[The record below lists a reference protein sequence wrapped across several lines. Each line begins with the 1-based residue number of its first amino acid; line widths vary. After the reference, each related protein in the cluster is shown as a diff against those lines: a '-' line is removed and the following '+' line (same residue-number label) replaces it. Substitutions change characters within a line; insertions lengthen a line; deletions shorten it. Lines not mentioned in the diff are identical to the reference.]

1 MLETKIE
8 WTDSTFNPWW
18 GCEHVSPGCDHC
30 YAEAQAK
37 RFGHKWSDRRMF
49 GINHWREPLK
59 WNSMAASLKKRHK
72 VFCASFADVFEDRP
86 QLKLE
91 RTRLWALIALTPWL
105 DWLLLTKRPQNIK
118 RLLPTRADYVAM
130 NYEARDLADR
140 DDIAVVPTQAHGMV
154 DEPLWP
160 PPNVWLGMTAE
171 NQKWFDYRRKHLLS
185 VPATVHFVSIEP
197 QLTHVDARLAETENG
212 RGIDWIICGGESGH
226 GAREFKLEWA
236 RDLAD
241 QCTRAGVPFFM
252 KQLGKNPTE
261 AHTPGAGYQLDLDD
275 AKGGNIVEWKKK
287 GLDVPMR
294 REFPEVR
301 NAA

>member
-37 RFGHKWSDRRMF
+37 RYGHKWSDRRMF

-59 WNSMAASLKKRHK
+59 WNAQAATLKKRRK

-91 RTRLWALIALTPWL
+91 RTRLWALILLTPWL
-105 DWLLLTKRPQNIK
+105 DWLLLTKRPQNIR
-118 RLLPTRADYVAM
+118 RLLPTPADYVGM
-130 NYEARDLADR
+130 NYEARDLLDR
-140 DDIAVVPTQAHGMV
+140 DHVYVAGVYRPGLFYTGTETIAR
-154 DEPLWP
+154 P

-171 NQKWFDYRRKHLLS
+171 NQKWFDYRRKHLLN

-197 QLTHVDARLAETENG
+197 QLGPIDARLAEHHDG

-226 GAREFKLEWA
+226 GARAFDLEWA

-241 QCTRAGVPFFM
+241 QCTVAGVPFFM
-252 KQLGKNPTE
+252 KQLGKNPVDDD
-261 AHTPGAGYQLDLDD
+261 AQLDLKDT
-275 AKGGNIVEWKKK
+275 KGGNLIEWREKK
-287 GLDVPMR
+287 LAVPMR
-294 REFPEVR
+294 REFPKVR
-301 NAA
+301 DAA